1 MVIESIDNKKIKELR
16 KLKTKKYRD
25 EEKKFLVEG
34 IHLVKEAY
42 DSGSLIEVLLLEGDD
57 IDFNANVTY
66 VSESVMKS
74 LSDLETPYNIIGI
87 CNYPK
92 EKEIGN
98 KVLMLDEIQDP
109 GNLGTIIR
117 SSVAFNV
124 DTVVLSENSVDLY
137 NPKTIRST
145 QGMFFHINVIRKNLL
160 DVIDELKKKEIPIY
174 GTLVEHGEDVR
185 ELSSKDKE
193 KYALVVGNEGNG
205 VRREISEKCDK
216 NLYINLNSDVE
227 SLNVGVACSILLYE
241 LDRNE

>member
-1 MVIESIDNKKIKELR
+1 MVIESVDNKKIKELR

-87 CNYPK
+87 CNYPQ

-117 SSVAFNV
+117 SSVAFNI
-124 DTVVLSENSVDLY
+124 DTIILSKTSVDVY
-137 NPKTIRST
+137 NSKVLRGC
-145 QGMFFHINVIRKNLL
+145 QGMNFHINIIRDDLIENIKNLKSKGYRVYTT
-160 DVIDELKKKEIPIY
+160 DVNGGKELKSIKSP
-174 GTLVEHGEDVR
+174 
-185 ELSSKDKE
+185 DK
-193 KYALVVGNEGNG
+193 YVIIMGNEGKG
-205 VRREISEKCDK
+205 VSFEASDLSDERI
-216 NLYINLNSDVE
+216 YINMNENCE
-227 SLNVGVACSILLYE
+227 SLNVAVATSIILYE
-241 LDRNE
+241 FR

>member
-1 MVIESIDNKKIKELR
+1 MVIESVDNKKIKELR

-66 VSESVMKS
+66 VSESIMKS

-117 SSVAFNV
+117 SSVAFNI
-124 DTVVLSENSVDLY
+124 DTIILSKTSVDVY
-137 NPKTIRST
+137 NSKVLRGC
-145 QGMFFHINVIRKNLL
+145 QGMNFHINIIRDDLIENIKNLKSKGYRVYTT
-160 DVIDELKKKEIPIY
+160 DVNGGKELKSIKSPDKYVIIM
-174 GTLVEHGEDVR
+174 GT
-185 ELSSKDKE
+185 
-193 KYALVVGNEGNG
+193 EGNG
-205 VRREISEKCDK
+205 VSFEASDLSDERI
-216 NLYINLNSDVE
+216 YINMNENCE
-227 SLNVGVACSILLYE
+227 SLNVAVATSIILYE
-241 LDRNE
+241 FK

>member
-1 MVIESIDNKKIKELR
+1 MVIESVDNKKIKELR

-66 VSESVMKS
+66 VSESIMKS

-117 SSVAFNV
+117 SSVAFNI
-124 DTVVLSENSVDLY
+124 DTIILSKTSVDVY
-137 NPKTIRST
+137 NSKVLRGC
-145 QGMFFHINVIRKNLL
+145 QGMNFHINIIRDDLIENIKNLKSKGYRVYTT
-160 DVIDELKKKEIPIY
+160 DVNGGKELKSIKSP
-174 GTLVEHGEDVR
+174 
-185 ELSSKDKE
+185 DK
-193 KYALVVGNEGNG
+193 YVIIMGNEGKG
-205 VRREISEKCDK
+205 VSFEASDLSDERI
-216 NLYINLNSDVE
+216 YINMNENCE
-227 SLNVGVACSILLYE
+227 SLNVAVATSIILYE
-241 LDRNE
+241 FK